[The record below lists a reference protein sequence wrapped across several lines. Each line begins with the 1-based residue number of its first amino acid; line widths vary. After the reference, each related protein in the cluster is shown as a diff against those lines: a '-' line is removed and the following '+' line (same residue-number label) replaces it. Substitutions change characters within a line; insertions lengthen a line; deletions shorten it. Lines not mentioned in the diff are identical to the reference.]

1 MENLIKSIFN
11 ISSNQI
17 DKLETINDDGNVVV
31 HIRFKRP
38 DYDMFCPICK
48 SKLIGNGVKPK
59 PINHK
64 VFTDRNTKLVYEA
77 HRFRCKYCNY
87 SEFEKNPFAI
97 KGFNNS
103 ILTVNQVMIDLHDY
117 RLNYSMIAEKNNIS
131 VNETIKYL
139 DSFVVIPHI
148 ALPANLGIDEIHSD
162 MAKRKNASY
171 LCTLTDNDN
180 FKLIDILT
188 SRSKYELSLFF
199 EKYSLEERQAV
210 KYVTIDMW
218 EPYKRV
224 ALKWLPNATIA
235 VDPFHVIEHLSDDF
249 TKIRIK
255 IMNSK
260 VYGSNSYYL
269 LKHWHKLL
277 ESDKYNLDN
286 EPKYNHVFK
295 CKLNY
300 ADILKM
306 LLELDEELTL
316 AYELKESYRNFN
328 AHSTYETAE
337 RDLDVLIAAFQKAN
351 IKEYEEFINIMITW
365 KREIINSFI
374 VSDVTGDRLSN
385 AKSESMN
392 RKIKLHISISNGL
405 ANFLRFRKRILYCFN
420 DHLFV
425 VLTEK
430 LTSMKRDLKQKL
442 KEERNKK
449 L

>member
-1 MENLIKSIFN
+1 MENLIKVLFN
-11 ISSNQI
+11 VNSNDI
-17 DKLETINDDGNVVV
+17 DRINVVQNDGNLTVY
-31 HIRFKRP
+31 IRLKRKESI
-38 DYDMFCPICK
+38 YCPVCGK
-48 SKLIGNGVKPK
+48 KLVGNGTKSK

-64 VFTDRNTKLVYEA
+64 VLTDRNMKLIYKA
-77 HRFRCKYCNY
+77 NRYRCKCCNY
-87 SEFEKNPFAI
+87 TEFEKNPFAI

-103 ILTVNQVMIDLHDY
+103 ILIVNQVMIDLHDY
-117 RLNYSMIAEKNNIS
+117 RLNYSMIADKNSIS
-131 VNETIKYL
+131 VNEVIKYF
-139 DSFVVIPHI
+139 DSYVVIPKI
-148 ALPANLGIDEIHSD
+148 TLPINLGIDEIHSD

-199 EKYSLEERQAV
+199 EKYSLEERKAV

-218 EPYKRV
+218 EPYKNV

-300 ADILKM
+300 GDIFKM

-328 AHSTYETAE
+328 SHSTYETAQ
-337 RDLDVLIAAFQKAN
+337 RDLDELIAAFQKAN
-351 IKEYEEFINIMITW
+351 IKEYEEFVNIMITW

-374 VSDVTGDRLSN
+374 ISETTGDRLSN
-385 AKSESMN
+385 SKSESMN

-405 ANFLRFRKRILYCFN
+405 ANFLRFRKRMLYCFN
-420 DHLFV
+420 DNLFV

-430 LTSMKRDLKQKL
+430 LTSMKRDLKQKK

>member
-1 MENLIKSIFN
+1 MKNLIKALFN
-11 ISSNQI
+11 IDSNDI
-17 DKLETINDDGNVVV
+17 EKLEIVQNEKDLAIHVRLKKKEP
-31 HIRFKRP
+31 I
-38 DYDMFCPICK
+38 FCPLCGK
-48 SKLIGNGVKPK
+48 KLIGNGTKDK

-64 VFTDRNTKLVYEA
+64 ALVDRNMVLIYEA

-87 SEFEKNPFAI
+87 TEFEKNPFAI

-103 ILTVNQVMIDLHDY
+103 ILVVNQVMIDLHDY
-117 RLNYSMIAEKNNIS
+117 RLNYSMIAQKNNIS
-131 VNETIKYL
+131 VTQVIKYL

-148 ALPANLGIDEIHSD
+148 KLPVNLGIDEIHSD

-224 ALKWLPNATIA
+224 ALKWLPNATVA

-255 IMNSK
+255 IMNAK
-260 VYGSNSYYL
+260 IYGSNSYYL

-277 ESDKYNLDN
+277 ESDKYNLNN

-300 ADILKM
+300 ADLLKM

-337 RDLDVLIAAFQKAN
+337 RDLDELISSFQKAN

-365 KREIINSFI
+365 KKEIINSFI
-374 VSDVTGDRLSN
+374 ISDATGDRLSN

-392 RKIKLHISISNGL
+392 RKIKLHISLSNGL
-405 ANFLRFRKRILYCFN
+405 ANFLRFRKRMLYCFN

>member
-1 MENLIKSIFN
+1 MENLIRSIFN
-11 ISSNQI
+11 IDLSKIKKLRTVNDENGI
-17 DKLETINDDGNVVV
+17 YVYIRLNREDKV
-31 HIRFKRP
+31 
-38 DYDMFCPICK
+38 FCPICNK
-48 SKLIGNGVKPK
+48 EMVLNGVKLK

-64 VFTDRNTKLVYEA
+64 VFTDKNMKLIYEA
-77 HRFRCKYCNY
+77 NRYRCKGCNY
-87 SEFEKNPFAI
+87 SILEKNPFAI

-103 ILTVNQVMIDLHDY
+103 ILLVNQVMIDLHDP
-117 RLNYSMIAEKNNIS
+117 RLNYTMIAQKNNIS
-131 VNETIKYL
+131 TNEVIKYF
-139 DSFVVIPHI
+139 DSYVVIPHI
-148 ALPANLGIDEIHSD
+148 ELPINLGIDEIHSD

-171 LCTLTDNDN
+171 LCTLTDNDH

-199 EKYSLEERQAV
+199 EKCPKEEREAV

-218 EPYKRV
+218 EPYKNV
-224 ALKWLPNATIA
+224 ALKWLPNAIIA
-235 VDPFHVIEHLSDDF
+235 VDPFHVIEHLSEDF

-255 IMNSK
+255 VMNAK
-260 VYGSNSYYL
+260 IYGSNSYYL

-277 ESDKYNLDN
+277 ESDKYILNN

-295 CKLNY
+295 TKLNY
-300 ADILKM
+300 GDLLKM

-337 RDLDVLIAAFQKAN
+337 RDLNELISSFQKAN

-374 VSDVTGDRLSN
+374 ISDVTGDRLSN
-385 AKSESMN
+385 AKSEAMN
-392 RKIKLHISISNGL
+392 KMIGLYIKISNGL
-405 ANFLRFRKRILYCFN
+405 ANFLRFRKRMLYCFN
-420 DHLFV
+420 DSLFV

-430 LTSMKRDLKQKL
+430 LTSMKRNIKQKL

-449 L
+449 F

>member
-1 MENLIKSIFN
+1 MKNLIKSLFN
-11 ISSNQI
+11 IDSNDV
-17 DKLETINDDGNVVV
+17 DKFETVNDEEGLKA
-31 HIRFKRP
+31 HIRLKRK
-38 DYDMFCPICK
+38 DNLICPVCGN
-48 SKLIGNGVKPK
+48 KLISNGTKNKPV
-59 PINHK
+59 NHNAL
-64 VFTDRNTKLVYEA
+64 VDRDISLIYEA
-77 HRFRCKYCNY
+77 NRYRCKGCNY

-117 RLNYSMIAEKNNIS
+117 RYNYTMIAQKNNVS
-131 VNETIKYL
+131 VNSVIHYL
-139 DSFVVIPHI
+139 DSYVVIPHI
-148 ALPANLGIDEIHSD
+148 KLPVNLGIDEIHSD

-199 EKYSLEERQAV
+199 EKCPKEEREAV

-218 EPYKRV
+218 EPYKNV

-255 IMNSK
+255 IMNAK
-260 VYGSNSYYL
+260 IYGSNAYYL

-300 ADILKM
+300 NDILKM

-316 AYELKESYRNFN
+316 AYDLKESYRNFN

-337 RDLDVLIAAFQKAN
+337 KDLDELIAAFQKAN

-365 KREIINSFI
+365 KKEIINSFI
-374 VSDVTGDRLSN
+374 ISEITGDRLSN

-392 RKIKLHISISNGL
+392 RKIKLHISLSNGL
-405 ANFLRFRKRILYCFN
+405 ANFLRFRKRMLYCFN
-420 DHLFV
+420 DNLFV

-430 LTSMKRDLKQKL
+430 LTSMKRDLKQKE